1 MSLLL
6 QRVTETL
13 SSHGALAHAV
23 TGFQPRAG
31 QTDMALAVTQT
42 LEQGGQLVVEAG
54 TGVGKTYAYLVP
66 VLLSGQRALVST
78 ATKALQ
84 DQLFSRDIPRL
95 VDVLG
100 LPIRVALLK
109 GRSNYLCLHRMGQA
123 RHSHEGAQPGAQR
136 ALAKIETWAQSTR
149 TGDMAEL
156 SGLDERSSLWP
167 LVTSTRDNCL
177 GSSCPSYR
185 ACHVNLARKEAMA
198 SDVVVINHHLFFADM
213 AVRESGVAE
222 LLPTVRVTV
231 FDEAHQLNEIGV
243 NFLGKQLSTV
253 QLLELSRDVLATGLQ
268 LARGLVDWQA
278 LTGQLEKSSRDL
290 RLAAGMHHG
299 SVRLRWTEEVP
310 EGVDAADWS
319 AALRQLDGA
328 LGQLSDGLHTVAE
341 LAPDFQRLLER
352 AQELAQK
359 AHVFAQMPDPECVRW
374 AEVSAQLRLIESP
387 LDIAQAF
394 AALTQSV
401 PVTIVSNKP
410 HGVGHSDLVTE
421 AKAEPNAQPNA
432 QTNSE
437 SGEGMEVGDD
447 DDDLQALMAGDPRH
461 QLADRPAGS
470 GLGQRAWIFT
480 SATLGDEPTLRW
492 FTEPCGLTSAQVM
505 QVSSPFDYATQA
517 ALYVPS
523 HLPKPGDPGHAG
535 HVAQLVA
542 EAVQVLG
549 GRTLVLTTTLSAMR
563 SIGEYLQTR
572 IDPAAHVEVLVQGQ
586 SPKRRLME
594 RFREGAG
601 EGRAGCVLVASASF
615 WEGFD
620 VPGDAL
626 QLVVIDKLPFPPP
639 GDPLFEARSQRIT
652 REGRS
657 AFADHALPEAAVAL
671 KQGAGRLIRSETD
684 QGVLVVCD
692 ARLTSMSYGR
702 RLIRGLPDMRRLAD
716 HADFLATLRQLTTDA
731 TKAPFS

>member
-1 MSLLL
+1 MSLLQ
-6 QRVTETL
+6 QRVSETL
-13 SSHGALAHAV
+13 SSHGALARSV
-23 TGFQPRAG
+23 PGFQPREG
-31 QTDMALAVTQT
+31 QTDMAMAVTQT

-95 VDVLG
+95 VEVLG

-109 GRSNYLCLHRMGQA
+109 GRANYLCLHRMAQA
-123 RHSHEGAQPGAQR
+123 RHSAESAQPGAQR
-136 ALAKIETWAQSTR
+136 ALAKIETWAQTTR

-156 SGLDERSSLWP
+156 TGLDERSALWP

-253 QLLELSRDVLATGLQ
+253 QLLELSRDALATGLQ
-268 LARGLVDWQA
+268 LARGLVDWHG
-278 LTGQLEKSSRDL
+278 LTEGLEKSARDL
-290 RLAAGMHHG
+290 RLAAGLHRG
-299 SVRLRWTEEVP
+299 SVRLRWTERCP
-310 EGVDAADWS
+310 EGVEAADWVQ
-319 AALRQLDGA
+319 ALHKLQEA
-328 LGQLSDGLHTVAE
+328 LALMQAGLEMVAE

-352 AQELAQK
+352 SRELAQK
-359 AHVFAQMPDPECVRW
+359 AALFSDPPDPEGVRW

-394 AALTQSV
+394 SALTR
-401 PVTIVSNKP
+401 PVQAAPS
-410 HGVGHSDLVTE
+410 GGAE
-421 AKAEPNAQPNA
+421 AAADPDSLE
-432 QTNSE
+432 
-437 SGEGMEVGDD
+437 
-447 DDDLQALMAGDPRH
+447 ALMAGDPRH
-461 QLADRPAGS
+461 ASGEPAATPVGV
-470 GLGQRAWIFT
+470 GQRAWVFT
-480 SATLGDEPTLRW
+480 SATLGDEPSLRW

-505 QVSSPFDYATQA
+505 QVSSPFDYAQQA
-517 ALYVPS
+517 ALYVPE
-523 HLPKPGDPGHAG
+523 HLPKPADPGHAD
-535 HVAQLVA
+535 HVAQLVV
-542 EAVQVLG
+542 EAVQLLG
-549 GRTLVLTTTLSAMR
+549 GRTLVLTTTLNAMR

-572 IDPAAHVEVLVQGQ
+572 LDPAANVEVLVQGQ

-594 RFREGAG
+594 RFREGG
-601 EGRAGCVLVASASF
+601 GDGRAGCVLVASASF

-620 VPGDAL
+620 VPGEAL

-684 QGVLVVCD
+684 RGVLVVCD
-692 ARLTSMSYGR
+692 TRLATMSYGR
-702 RLIRGLPDMRRLAD
+702 RLVRGLPQMRRLSG
-716 HADFLATLRQLTTDA
+716 HAEFLATLRQFTTDA
-731 TKAPFS
+731 TNSTTS

>member
-6 QRVTETL
+6 QRVAETL
-13 SSHGALAHAV
+13 SNHGVLAQSV
-23 TGFQPRAG
+23 PGFQPREG
-31 QTDMALAVTQT
+31 QTDMAMAVTQT

-95 VDVLG
+95 IEVLG
-100 LPIRVALLK
+100 LPVRVALLK
-109 GRSNYLCLHRMGQA
+109 GRSNYLCLHRMEQA
-123 RHSHEGAQPGAQR
+123 RHSPESAQPGAQR
-136 ALAKIETWAQSTR
+136 ALAKIETWAQATR

-156 SGLDERSSLWP
+156 TGLDERSSLWP

-177 GSSCPSYR
+177 GSSCPRYR

-253 QLLELSRDVLATGLQ
+253 QLLELCRDVLATGLQ
-268 LARGLVDWQA
+268 LARGLVDWHA
-278 LTGQLEKSSRDL
+278 LTDRLEKSTRDW
-290 RLAAGMHHG
+290 RLAAGLHRG
-299 SVRLRWTEEVP
+299 SVRLRWTEALP
-310 EGVDAADWS
+310 EGVDGGEWTP
-319 AALRQLDGA
+319 ALQNLLLALD
-328 LGQLSDGLHTVAE
+328 QTQSGLETVCE
-341 LAPDFQRLLER
+341 LAPDFQRLFDR
-352 AQELAQK
+352 ARELGALVNLFSK
-359 AHVFAQMPDPECVRW
+359 PPDPEGVRW
-374 AEVSAQLRLIESP
+374 AEVSAQLRLVESP

-394 AALTQSV
+394 SALTR
-401 PVTIVSNKP
+401 
-410 HGVGHSDLVTE
+410 
-421 AKAEPNAQPNA
+421 AQPVRPVPA
-432 QTNSE
+432 EEQDE
-437 SGEGMEVGDD
+437 IEDD
-447 DDDLQALMAGDPRH
+447 QALMAADPRH
-461 QLADRPAGS
+461 ADPRHAEPNLPTGPNDGS
-470 GLGQRAWIFT
+470 LGQKAWVFT
-480 SATLGDEPTLRW
+480 SATLGDEPSLRW

-505 QVSSPFDYATQA
+505 QVSSPFDYARQA
-517 ALYVPS
+517 ALYVPE
-523 HLPKPGDPGHAG
+523 HLVKPGDPSHATQ
-535 HVAQLVA
+535 VAQLVA
-542 EAVQVLG
+542 EAAQILG
-549 GRTLVLTTTLSAMR
+549 GRTLVLTTTLNAMR
-563 SIGEYLQTR
+563 AIGEYLQTR
-572 IDPAAHVEVLVQGQ
+572 LDAGSFIEVLVQGQ

-594 RFREGAG
+594 RFREGATD
-601 EGRAGCVLVASASF
+601 GRAGCVLVASASF

-639 GDPLFEARSQRIT
+639 GDPLFEARSQRVT

-657 AFADHALPEAAVAL
+657 AFSDHALPEAAVSL

-684 QGVLVVCD
+684 RGVLVVCD
-692 ARLTSMSYGR
+692 TRLASMSYGK
-702 RLIRGLPDMRRLAD
+702 RLVRGLPEMRRLSS
-716 HADFLATLRQLTTDA
+716 HPDFLEALSQFKADA
-731 TKAPFS
+731 TN

>member
-1 MSLLL
+1 MSLLQ
-6 QRVTETL
+6 QRVSETL
-13 SSHGALAHAV
+13 SSHGALARSV
-23 TGFQPRAG
+23 PGFQPREG
-31 QTDMALAVTQT
+31 QTDMAMAVTQT

-95 VDVLG
+95 VEVLG

-109 GRSNYLCLHRMGQA
+109 GRANYLCLHRMAQA
-123 RHSHEGAQPGAQR
+123 RHSAESAQPGAQR
-136 ALAKIETWAQSTR
+136 ALAKIETWAQTTR

-156 SGLDERSSLWP
+156 TGLDERSALWP

-253 QLLELSRDVLATGLQ
+253 QLLELSRDALATGLQ
-268 LARGLVDWQA
+268 LARGLVDWHG
-278 LTGQLEKSSRDL
+278 LTEGLEKSARDL
-290 RLAAGMHHG
+290 RLAAGLHRG
-299 SVRLRWTEEVP
+299 SVRLRWTERCP
-310 EGVDAADWS
+310 EGVEAADWVQ
-319 AALRQLDGA
+319 ALHKLQEA
-328 LGQLSDGLHTVAE
+328 LALMQAGLEMVAE

-352 AQELAQK
+352 SRELAQK
-359 AHVFAQMPDPECVRW
+359 AALFSDPPDPEGVRW

-394 AALTQSV
+394 SALTR
-401 PVTIVSNKP
+401 PVQAAPS
-410 HGVGHSDLVTE
+410 GGAE
-421 AKAEPNAQPNA
+421 AAADPDSLE
-432 QTNSE
+432 
-437 SGEGMEVGDD
+437 
-447 DDDLQALMAGDPRH
+447 ALMAGDPRH
-461 QLADRPAGS
+461 ASGEPAATPVGV
-470 GLGQRAWIFT
+470 GQRAWVFT
-480 SATLGDEPTLRW
+480 SATLGDEPSLRW

-505 QVSSPFDYATQA
+505 QVSSPFDYAQQA
-517 ALYVPS
+517 ALYVPE
-523 HLPKPGDPGHAG
+523 HLPKPADSGHAG
-535 HVAQLVA
+535 HVAQLVV
-542 EAVQVLG
+542 EAVQLLG
-549 GRTLVLTTTLSAMR
+549 GRTLVLTTTLNAMR

-572 IDPAAHVEVLVQGQ
+572 LDPAANVEVLVQGQ

-594 RFREGAG
+594 RFREGG
-601 EGRAGCVLVASASF
+601 GDGRAGCVLVASASF

-620 VPGDAL
+620 VPGEAL

-684 QGVLVVCD
+684 RGVLVVCD
-692 ARLTSMSYGR
+692 TRLATMSYGR
-702 RLIRGLPDMRRLAD
+702 RLVRGLPQMRRLSG
-716 HADFLATLRQLTTDA
+716 HAEFLATLRQFTTDA
-731 TKAPFS
+731 TNSTTS

>member
-1 MSLLL
+1 MHARPQGARLSLLL
-6 QRVTETL
+6 QRVAETL
-13 SSHGALAHAV
+13 SSHGSLAHAV
-23 TGFQPRAG
+23 PGFQPRAG
-31 QTDMALAVTQT
+31 QTDMAMAVTQT

-95 VDVLG
+95 VEVLG

-109 GRSNYLCLHRMGQA
+109 GRSNYLCLHRMEQA
-123 RHSHEGAQPGAQR
+123 RHSTEAAQPGAQR
-136 ALAKIETWAQSTR
+136 ALAKIESWSQATR
-149 TGDMAEL
+149 TGDLAEL
-156 SGLDERSSLWP
+156 TGLDERSSLWP

-177 GSSCPSYR
+177 GSSCPRYR

-243 NFLGKQLSTV
+243 NFLGQQLSTV
-253 QLLELSRDVLATGLQ
+253 QLLELSRDVLTTGLQ
-268 LARGLVDWQA
+268 LARGLVDWHT
-278 LTGQLEKSSRDL
+278 LTDRLEKASRDL
-290 RLAAGMHHG
+290 RLAAGMHRG
-299 SVRLRWTEEVP
+299 SVRLRWTDALP
-310 EGVDAADWS
+310 EGVETAQWVS
-319 AALRQLDGA
+319 ALENVVFALAQV
-328 LGQLSDGLHTVAE
+328 QSGLETVSE
-341 LAPDFQRLLER
+341 LAPDFQRLFER
-352 AQELAQK
+352 ARELGTK
-359 AHVFAQMPDPECVRW
+359 AVLFSKPPDPEGVRW
-374 AEVSAQLRLIESP
+374 AEVSAQLRLVESP

-394 AALTQSV
+394 SALTKSV
-401 PVTIVSNKP
+401 QQAPVVLEDEDPTSP
-410 HGVGHSDLVTE
+410 
-421 AKAEPNAQPNA
+421 
-432 QTNSE
+432 E
-437 SGEGMEVGDD
+437 SI
-447 DDDLQALMAGDPRH
+447 QALMAGDPRRD
-461 QLADRPAGS
+461 APASAQTG
-470 GLGQRAWIFT
+470 GIGQRAWVFT
-480 SATLGDEPTLRW
+480 SATLGDEPSLRW
-492 FTEPCGLTSAQVM
+492 FTEPCGLTAAQVM
-505 QVSSPFDYATQA
+505 QVTSPFDYAKQA
-517 ALYVPS
+517 ALYVPD

-542 EAVQVLG
+542 EAVELLG
-549 GRTLVLTTTLSAMR
+549 GRTLVLTTTLNAMR

-572 IDPAAHVEVLVQGQ
+572 LDPAANVEVLVQGQ

-601 EGRAGCVLVASASF
+601 DGRAGCVLVASASF

-620 VPGDAL
+620 VPGEAL

-657 AFADHALPEAAVAL
+657 AFADHALPEAAVVL

-684 QGVLVVCD
+684 KGVLVVCD
-692 ARLTSMSYGR
+692 TRLATMSYGR
-702 RLIRGLPDMRRLAD
+702 RLIRGLPEMRRLSGHD
-716 HADFLATLRQLTTDA
+716 EFLSTLRQFTTDA
-731 TKAPFS
+731 TNSTTS